1 MVESAKFSLEAAE
14 RQTAADVQA
23 AFFRLQSAQRTFDL
37 YDKSIITQA
46 EARFDASEAGYRTGR
61 VGFLEL
67 LESERFLLDTRV
79 AAAMAEG
86 QLGMALARLERAT
99 GLDLMSGSPSN
110 QRP

>member
-1 MVESAKFSLEAAE
+1 M
-14 RQTAADVQA
+14 
-23 AFFRLQSAQRTFDL
+23 
-37 YDKSIITQA
+37 
-46 EARFDASEAGYRTGR
+46 
-61 VGFLEL
+61 EL

-99 GLDLMSGSPSN
+99 GLDLMSGPFPG